1 MRLYSGLRSK
11 YGASLRPGADD
22 EDLAREFGAT
32 VTRYDAAAPCRGS
45 TAFPNRRTAFVAS
58 LKETS
63 SDWEYMA
70 QTDPLWAVCTELG
83 PQGGS
88 YEELARFWQSGQRDI
103 QAAVS
108 HVEACG
114 LRIDRDGE
122 ALDFGCG
129 LGRVSQPLSEVFA
142 RCTGVDISPKM
153 LELARGF
160 NPSPDRLTFTLNERA
175 DLSIFADGRFAC
187 VYSTRVL
194 QHIPRRYALAYV
206 GELVRVL
213 ARDRGILVFHAHE
226 VAGGPMFSAL
236 SALQRMRQRSTRLR
250 VRLEKAYA
258 GFNDREGPP
267 LPPRMHMFPLPQA
280 LLRPVIEAHGGRILD
295 VAPMGFDPMRIR
307 PVLQPIADRWHCGL
321 QPVEYVVVKRA

>member
-1 MRLYSGLRSK
+1 M
-11 YGASLRPGADD
+11 
-22 EDLAREFGAT
+22 AT
-32 VTRYDAAAPCRGS
+32 
-45 TAFPNRRTAFVAS
+45 

-88 YEELARFWQSGQRDI
+88 YDELGRFWQSGQRDI
-103 QAAVS
+103 EAAIS

-129 LGRVSQPLSEVFA
+129 LGRVSQPLAEVFA
-142 RCTGVDISPKM
+142 RCTGVDISPRM

-175 DLSIFADGRFAC
+175 DLSIFADGRFGF

-206 GELVRVL
+206 GELVRVV
-213 ARDRGILVFHAHE
+213 ARDRGVLVFHAHE
-226 VAGGPMFSAL
+226 VEGGPMFSGL
-236 SALQRMRQRSTRLR
+236 SALQRIRQRSTRLR
-250 VRLEKAYA
+250 VRLQKAYA
-258 GFNDREGPP
+258 GFNDRDGPP
-267 LPPRMHMFPLPQA
+267 LPARMHMFPLPQT

-295 VAPMGFDPMRIR
+295 IAPMGFDPMRIR
-307 PVLQPIADRWHCGL
+307 PVLQPLADRWHCGL
-321 QPVEYVVVKRA
+321 QPVEYVVVKGAKPSTR